1 MRVRPHDGI
10 CLIRSGQDW
19 TDTDGDEREMYL
31 RDVEPVLR
39 AGMEFLRDDGRA
51 IGCFSN
57 RYLTVVEDGAPV
69 DRSFG
74 MSWWRSLDAL
84 ERWAE
89 SHPTHVAI
97 FGAAMK
103 YLSTMGPA
111 ARLRLYHEVSVVTAD
126 EQYFEYV
133 DCRPGT
139 GLLTLLE

>member
-1 MRVRPHDGI
+1 M
-10 CLIRSGQDW
+10 
-19 TDTDGDEREMYL
+19 
-31 RDVEPVLR
+31 
-39 AGMEFLRDDGRA
+39 
-51 IGCFSN
+51 
-57 RYLTVVEDGAPV
+57 VEDGAPV

-103 YLSTMGPA
+103 YLSTSGPA